1 MTATLFVL
9 AAPSGTGKTTV
20 AKKLL
25 AEDANLV
32 RSVSCTTREKRGDE
46 EQGKSYFF
54 TDEQAFLDKEE
65 AGGFLEFAK
74 IYGHYYGTPRDKVEE
89 ALAQGKDVL
98 LVLDWQGAK
107 QLKKAEADCI
117 SIFMV
122 PPSCQDLVTRLQT
135 RAEDSSED
143 MLRRLHSALDE
154 FEHYRDFDYLVVNSR
169 VEEAVLQ
176 VQSIIAAQ
184 RLTVKRQERD
194 CADLLVNLR
203 AQLQK
208 MQEGV
213 DFT

>member
-25 AEDANLV
+25 AMDTNLE
-32 RSVSCTTREKRGDE
+32 RSISCTTREKRGNE
-46 EQGKSYFF
+46 EQGDSYFF

-74 IYGHYYGTPRDKVEE
+74 IYGRYYGTPRDKVEE

-107 QLKKAEADCI
+107 QLKESVADCV

-122 PPSCQDLVTRLQT
+122 PPSCQDLVTRLHT
-135 RAEDSSED
+135 RAEDGSEGI
-143 MLRRLHSALDE
+143 LKRLKSALGE
-154 FEHYRDFDYLVVNSR
+154 FEHYKDFDYLVVNGN
-169 VEEAVLQ
+169 VDEAVL
-176 VQSIIAAQ
+176 
-184 RLTVKRQERD
+184 
-194 CADLLVNLR
+194 
-203 AQLQK
+203 
-208 MQEGV
+208 
-213 DFT
+213 